1 MTATETTVT
10 AALPSLRGALAGS
23 ALTSGDPGYDE
34 ARSVWNGEIDHRP
47 AVIVRCAGPADVGV
61 ALAFAREHGLDVSV
75 RGGGHNPGGAGVC
88 DGGLAI
94 NLSALDQVVVDPVA
108 RTARCGGGATLAQLD
123 AATQEHGLAVPAGT
137 VSHTGV
143 GGLTLG
149 GGFGWL
155 TAAFGLT
162 IDNLLSAEVVT
173 ADGRVLRASETGHP
187 DLFWALRGGG
197 GNFGV
202 VTEFEFRLH
211 PVGPLVDAGL
221 FFWPLAEGVAALKL
235 IREVIA
241 DLGPSTT
248 AMLAGM
254 NAPPAPFVPA
264 EHHFAPGYALIVAG
278 LGDRPD
284 HARVVARIR
293 EALPP
298 LFDLVTPIPYVELQ
312 KILDDGVPWGVLA
325 YEKSLYLETLTDEV
339 IDVITDYLPRKSSPL
354 STMPVT
360 VMGGA
365 FTAVDDDATAFG
377 GSRRAGLAF
386 GITAI
391 APTPELLE
399 LDRAW
404 VRSFWNALLPH
415 AANSGSYVN
424 FMAEY
429 EDDRVRASYGQAK
442 YDRLA
447 DVKAVYDPENIFHHN
462 ANIRPTV
469 R

>member
-1 MTATETTVT
+1 MTAIADTDL
-10 AALPSLRGALAGS
+10 ASLRS
-23 ALTSGDPGYDE
+23 ALTGTVLTDGDPGYDE

-47 AVIVRCAGPADVGV
+47 AVVVRVAGPADVAT
-61 ALAFAREHGLDVSV
+61 ALAFARARGLDVSV
-75 RGGGHNPGGAGVC
+75 RGGGHNPGGAAVCEGGV
-88 DGGLAI
+88 AI
-94 NLSALDQVVVDPVA
+94 NLSALDTVVVDPFT

-155 TAAFGLT
+155 TAKHGLT
-162 IDNLLSAEVVT
+162 IDNLVSAEVVT
-173 ADGRVLRASETGHP
+173 ADGRVLRASATEEP
-187 DLFWALRGGG
+187 DLFWGLRGGG

-202 VTEFEFRLH
+202 VTEFEFALH
-211 PVGPLVDAGL
+211 PVGPLVDVGV
-221 FFWPLAEGVAALKL
+221 FFWPLAQGREALKVV
-235 IREVIA
+235 RDVIA
-241 DLGPSTT
+241 GLSDGAS
-248 AMLAGM
+248 AMLVGM

-264 EHHFAPGYALIVAG
+264 EHRFAPGYALMVAG
-278 LGDRPD
+278 FGDSD
-284 HARVVARIR
+284 GHARIAQHVRD
-293 EALPP
+293 ALPP
-298 LFDLVTPIPYVELQ
+298 LFDLVAPLPYVELQ
-312 KILDDGVPWGVLA
+312 KLIDDSVPWGILA
-325 YEKSLYLETLTDEV
+325 YEKALYLDSLTDEV
-339 IDVITDYLPRKSSPL
+339 IDVIAEYLPRKSSPM

-365 FTAVDDDATAFG
+365 FADVEDDATAFG
-377 GSRRAGLAF
+377 GPRRAGLAF

-399 LDRAW
+399 ADRAW
-404 VRSFWNALLPH
+404 VRSFWTALLPH

-424 FMAEY
+424 FMADY
-429 EDDRVRASYGQAK
+429 EEDRVRATYGKAK

-447 DVKAVYDPENIFHHN
+447 AVKDAYDPDNVFHHN
-462 ANIRPTV
+462 ANIRPTL